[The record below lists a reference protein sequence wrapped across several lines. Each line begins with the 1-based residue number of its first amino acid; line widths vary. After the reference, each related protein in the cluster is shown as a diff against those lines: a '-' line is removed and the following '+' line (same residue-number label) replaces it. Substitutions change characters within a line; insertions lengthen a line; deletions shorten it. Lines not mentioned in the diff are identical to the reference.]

1 MNNRK
6 GRAYTL
12 GAALVALVYG
22 PIGASAGLLGDEVG
36 LIDYF
41 PDLSTVY
48 VDDGTATVGPG
59 VEFPDAGQGIGDP
72 IPYESVDVTD
82 TQIILKELT
91 DVFYSSTDPPYPVTF
106 NGYVLTILSG
116 APITGVS
123 VDPASTESVAAFSS
137 TPTSVSI
144 NMKGIK
150 IPFTGAEAIIDVTTA
165 TVVPESSTWA
175 MMLLGFAGLAFAGWR
190 ARGRVRLAD

>member
-6 GRAYTL
+6 WLAYAL
-12 GAALVALVYG
+12 GAALVALVYE

-59 VEFPDAGQGIGDP
+59 VEFPGAGQKINFDTSGFED
-72 IPYESVDVTD
+72 VDVTD
-82 TQIILKELT
+82 TQIILTELT
-91 DVFYSSTDPPYPVTF
+91 DVFYSPDPF
-106 NGYVLTILSG
+106 NGYILTILSG

-123 VDPASTESVAAFSS
+123 VDAASTESVAALSF

-144 NMKGIK
+144 NMEGVV

-165 TVVPESSTWA
+165 TAAVTAAVPESSTWA

-190 ARGRVRLAD
+190 ARGGFRLAA

>member
-82 TQIILKELT
+82 TQIILTELT
-91 DVFYSSTDPPYPVTF
+91 DVFYSPDPF
-106 NGYVLTILSG
+106 NGYILTILSG

-123 VDPASTESVAAFSS
+123 VDAASTESVAALSF

-144 NMKGIK
+144 NMEGVV

-165 TVVPESSTWA
+165 TAAVTAAVPEPSTWA

-190 ARGRVRLAD
+190 ARGGFRLAA